1 MPVSFIQK
9 YLMKKLDL
17 TNEAEVCTSSLP
29 CQKPEDVW
37 MLFFYVIFKKYIFG
51 FYQVLLLA
59 TYGMS
64 SSLFFAEIMKIKMK
78 AKICSRNIQVVF
90 PGALLYSNFFKVLIY
105 VGIILHLLGLIY
117 FLLKTIITITI

>member
-17 TNEAEVCTSSLP
+17 TSEAEVCTSSLP

-37 MLFFYVIFKKYIFG
+37 MLFFCVIFIKYIFG

-59 TYGMS
+59 TYNMS

-78 AKICSRNIQVVF
+78 AKICLSNIQLV
-90 PGALLYSNFFKVLIY
+90 SS
-105 VGIILHLLGLIY
+105 LGLY
-117 FLLKTIITITI
+117 FTPTVLKY